1 MVHSV
6 VFYYTFWMSGAD
18 VLPPSALPTA
28 AGAPGALLGEAL
40 HVLVNHRLREAV
52 PLIKLFFLFFF
63 FRQVHK
69 CSETILVHSVVFY
82 YTFWMSGAAE
92 KRKTIKKTILNKK
105 DLLLLP
111 ETPSRHGS
119 VLPGG

>member
-28 AGAPGALLGEAL
+28 AGAPGALLGEAR

-52 PLIKLFFLFFF
+52 PLIFRPIIQFFLGH
-63 FRQVHK
+63 RVPVRNAAVELRPQLLNWIQVRG
-69 CSETILVHSVVFY
+69 
-82 YTFWMSGAAE
+82 MA
-92 KRKTIKKTILNKK
+92 R
-105 DLLLLP
+105 
-111 ETPSRHGS
+111 PSC
-119 VLPGG
+119 